1 MLPFFQDGSISK
13 EEFAYCWNNWIKKI
27 VRPVS
32 AFLVIDVQ
40 NDFISGSL
48 AITNCPAKQDGA
60 EVNSH
65 DILVEQTIMRN
76 KGHNKATTRLQP
88 YSQGLSLDLSD
99 DECVFVEVLQNALP
113 RLHFRIHDTFWW
125 NWKKRSS
132 FPENTKNVIST
143 FLHKK
148 VFFSKFRGFKLSKS
162 LFLELGS
169 KYFRSKSGCQKCILG
184 KLSQCLKITQ
194 NVSFEILSFGTFYQF
209 CPIIPDLSDNTV

>member
-148 VFFSKFRGFKLSKS
+148 VFFLSLGGSNYRRVCFWNSAQNTSGVNPDVKNV
-162 LFLELGS
+162 FLES
-169 KYFRSKSGCQKCILG
+169 FHNVW
-184 KLSQCLKITQ
+184 KLLKM
-194 NVSFEILSFGTFYQF
+194 SHLKF
-209 CPIIPDLSDNTV
+209 

>member
-1 MLPFFQDGSISK
+1 MRTREDLHVIFRVVFAPPYANGKLIIVPNDLFLLTWSQYFAFQDGSISK

-88 YSQGLSLDLSD
+88 YFSRSI
-99 DECVFVEVLQNALP
+99 FRP
-113 RLHFRIHDTFWW
+113 FRWWMRLRWSST
-125 NWKKRSS
+125 KCTTKTS
-132 FPENTKNVIST
+132 FPHTWH
-143 FLHKK
+143 FLMELKETQ
-148 VFFSKFRGFKLSKS
+148 
-162 LFLELGS
+162 FLPW
-169 KYFRSKSGCQKCILG
+169 KH
-184 KLSQCLKITQ
+184 
-194 NVSFEILSFGTFYQF
+194 
-209 CPIIPDLSDNTV
+209 

>member
-88 YSQGLSLDLSD
+88 YFSRSI
-99 DECVFVEVLQNALP
+99 
-113 RLHFRIHDTFWW
+113 FR
-125 NWKKRSS
+125 
-132 FPENTKNVIST
+132 P
-143 FLHKK
+143 
-148 VFFSKFRGFKLSKS
+148 FR
-162 LFLELGS
+162 
-169 KYFRSKSGCQKCILG
+169 
-184 KLSQCLKITQ
+184 
-194 NVSFEILSFGTFYQF
+194 
-209 CPIIPDLSDNTV
+209 